1 MNNAFLIATRHEL
14 ARLYNDTSVLESHH
28 LATMYGTLAG
38 EGLNLFAR
46 LEDGRWRELRKH
58 IISTILHT
66 DMTYHFPLVSK
77 AIPLCNPQSC
87 LQRSTMQ
94 SGFIT

>member
-14 ARLYNDTSVLESHH
+14 ARLYNDSSVLESHH
-28 LATMYGTLAG
+28 LATMYRVLVG

-46 LEDGRWRELRKH
+46 LEDGRWQELRKH
-58 IISTILHT
+58 IINAILHT

-77 AIPLCNPQSC
+77 AIPLCTPRAVCDAPQ
-87 LQRSTMQ
+87 
-94 SGFIT
+94 